1 MGTIRAMFALAAAL
15 LLAAGLRPR
24 HRGRHRSGKNGP
36 TPLLAELFKVTGG
49 ELREIRAVVRGIPKA
64 TGAGWP
70 ALP

>member
-1 MGTIRAMFALAAAL
+1 MDTMRALFDTEHGVALGIAVFRFA
-15 LLAAGLRPR
+15 GE
-24 HRGRHRSGKNGP
+24 GP
-36 TPLLAELFKVTGG
+36 TLLLAELFKATGG